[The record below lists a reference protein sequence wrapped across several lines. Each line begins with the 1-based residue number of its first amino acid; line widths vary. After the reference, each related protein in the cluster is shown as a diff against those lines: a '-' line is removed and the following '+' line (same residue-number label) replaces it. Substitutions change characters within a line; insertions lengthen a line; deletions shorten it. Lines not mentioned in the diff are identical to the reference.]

1 MRCAYPPCAI
11 PHPDCSTLHAM
22 KLNQLP
28 LGARFEYQGKILTKT
43 GPMTGATEKGG
54 SVFIPKFAVLKAVDG
69 NTPPPPAK
77 AARTVD
83 ADTVL
88 AAFEAYHGAA
98 MRLVDESGRMAL
110 AAARARFLGALDRD
124 DAQS

>member
-1 MRCAYPPCAI
+1 
-11 PHPDCSTLHAM
+11 M

-28 LGARFEYQGKILTKT
+28 LGARFEYDGKILTKT

-69 NTPPPPAK
+69 EAPPPPK
-77 AARTVD
+77 ASRTVD

-88 AAFEAYHGAA
+88 AAFEAYHGTAI
-98 MRLVDESGRMAL
+98 RLVDEPGRMAL
-110 AAARARFLGALDRD
+110 AAARARFIAAMG
-124 DAQS
+124 

>member
-1 MRCAYPPCAI
+1 
-11 PHPDCSTLHAM
+11 M

-54 SVFIPKFAVLKAVDG
+54 SVFIPKFAVLKPVDG
-69 NTPPPPAK
+69 DTPPPK
-77 AARTVD
+77 AARMVD

-88 AAFEAYHGAA
+88 AAFEAYHGTA

-110 AAARARFLGALDRD
+110 AAARARFLGVLGHD

>member
-1 MRCAYPPCAI
+1 
-11 PHPDCSTLHAM
+11 M

-54 SVFIPKFAVLKAVDG
+54 SVFIPKFAVLKPVDG
-69 NTPPPPAK
+69 EAPPPPPK
-77 AARTVD
+77 AARSLD
-83 ADTVL
+83 ADAVL
-88 AAFEAYHGAA
+88 AAFEAYHGTA

-110 AAARARFLGALDRD
+110 AAARARFLGVLGHD
-124 DAQS
+124 DAQG

>member
-1 MRCAYPPCAI
+1 
-11 PHPDCSTLHAM
+11 M
-22 KLNQLP
+22 KFNQLP

-54 SVFIPKFAVLKAVDG
+54 SVFIPKFAVLKPADG
-69 NTPPPPAK
+69 EAPPPPK

-83 ADTVL
+83 ADAVL
-88 AAFEAYHGAA
+88 AAFEAYHGTA

-110 AAARARFLGALDRD
+110 AAARARFLGALGEHPTGE
-124 DAQS
+124 